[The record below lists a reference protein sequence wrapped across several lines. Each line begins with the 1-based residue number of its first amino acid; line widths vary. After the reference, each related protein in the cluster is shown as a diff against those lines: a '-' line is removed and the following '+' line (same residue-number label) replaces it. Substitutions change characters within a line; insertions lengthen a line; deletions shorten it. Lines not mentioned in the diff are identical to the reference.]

1 MDIAKEGMLGQLFEA
16 LSPRH
21 VAFIEAQKIF
31 FVGTAAGEGTV
42 NLSPKGGDSLRI
54 LDAHTL
60 AWLNLTGSGNES
72 AANVLQNPR
81 MTVMFCAF
89 EGAPMILRAYGQ
101 ARVLHRGDPDWETAL
116 ARFPASVA
124 ARQIFLLDIERVQ
137 TSCGM
142 SVPLFDY
149 QGDREDLANW
159 SARQGKEGIEAYWR
173 KKNQLSLDGLE
184 SEILARSGLE
194 ADA

>member
-1 MDIAKEGMLGQLFEA
+1 MGQLFEA
-16 LSPRH
+16 LLPRH
-21 VAFIEAQKIF
+21 VTFIEGQKIF
-31 FVGTAAGEGTV
+31 FVGTAAAKGSV
-42 NLSPKGGDSLRI
+42 NLSPKGGDSLRV

-72 AANVLQNPR
+72 AAQVLQQPR

-101 ARVLHRGDPDWETAL
+101 ARVLHRGDPDWEAAL

-184 SEILARSGLE
+184 SEILARSGLQ
-194 ADA
+194 ADD

>member
-1 MDIAKEGMLGQLFEA
+1 MGQLFEA

-21 VAFIEAQKIF
+21 VAFIEAQKIY
-31 FVGTAAGEGTV
+31 FVGTAAEEGTV

-72 AANVLQNPR
+72 AAHLLQNPR

-101 ARVLHRGDPDWETAL
+101 ARVLHRGDPDWEAAL
-116 ARFPASVA
+116 VRFPASVA
-124 ARQIFLLDIERVQ
+124 ARQIFLLEIERVQ

-173 KKNQLSLDGLE
+173 KKNQLSLDGVE